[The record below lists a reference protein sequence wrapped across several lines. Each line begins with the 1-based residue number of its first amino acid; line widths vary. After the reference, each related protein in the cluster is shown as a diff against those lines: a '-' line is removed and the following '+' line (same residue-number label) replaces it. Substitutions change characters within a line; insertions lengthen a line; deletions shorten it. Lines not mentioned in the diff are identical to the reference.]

1 MPAVGSKK
9 NSLDQIELETA
20 REYEKRRKR
29 KKQKYRRQQRGV
41 GARTRIGKGVGGRK
55 RKVPPV
61 PEGKTLA
68 EIKEMPPEDE
78 TFRHPDGRPR
88 RWENPDGTVKNE
100 PQTWMDHIRAADQ
113 KSRNERRARARKYE
127 AEVVV
132 AQKVLKKRTP
142 GSPIPAEVDDEER
155 LIAEKILDLDDW
167 DNEELIRG
175 YRRNRNGRFGQAPTY
190 VPREIQQEAFRRLI
204 GRGERKMKTAYIE
217 AVEALVDLAHNA
229 DSEKVKLDAIKTL
242 MERVVGKVPDI
253 VRVSQEAPWE
263 AMLAD
268 AIVPLSET
276 IPFELTPNDEGVYAL
291 EAVPESEPAS
301 ESNEPDSGDAPSG
314 LTPAS
319 GGEVET
325 PTDDAA
331 RRDPTTGKAPSPSR
345 RSKNSSSKKKSA

>member
-1 MPAVGSKK
+1 MQRVGSKK

-20 REYEKRRKR
+20 REYEKKHRRKR
-29 KKQKYRRQQRGV
+29 RIHRQRQREV
-41 GARTRIGKGVGGRK
+41 GERTRIGKGVGGRK

-61 PEGKTLA
+61 PKDKTLA
-68 EIKEMPPEDE
+68 EIKEMPPESE
-78 TFRHPDGRPR
+78 EFRLPDGRPR
-88 RWENPDGTVKNE
+88 RWENPDGTVKTE
-100 PQTWMDHIRAADQ
+100 PQTWMDYVRAADQ
-113 KSRNERRARARKYE
+113 KNRNARRARARKYE

-132 AQKVLKKRTP
+132 AQKILAKKNRSRDP
-142 GSPIPAEVDDEER
+142 RLPESQVDDEER

-175 YRRNRNGRFGQAPTY
+175 YRRNRSGRFGQPPTY

-291 EAVPESEPAS
+291 EAVPESEPES
-301 ESNEPDSGDAPSG
+301 E
-314 LTPAS
+314 
-319 GGEVET
+319 GEVET

-345 RSKNSSSKKKSA
+345 RSKSNGKPKSGGGKR